1 MKNNKTKLIAIAGL
15 LIALGTVLSFFH
27 IAISNVMEIRFTSFV
42 FAVAGYVM
50 GPVWGGVV
58 GAATDILGWL
68 VRPTGPFFPGFSIS
82 NVVTAVIYALFFHKR
97 KVALWRVVVAEAVNM
112 VVVHL
117 ILNSLWLSMLYGN
130 GFIALIG
137 ARIVKQLISLPIYA
151 AATYFLLKMLEKTP
165 VVKTFFVSSKEN
177 TADK

>member
-68 VRPTGPFFPGFSIS
+68 VRPTGPFFPGFSIN

-97 KVALWRVVVAEAVNM
+97 KVAL
-112 VVVHL
+112 
-117 ILNSLWLSMLYGN
+117 
-130 GFIALIG
+130 
-137 ARIVKQLISLPIYA
+137 
-151 AATYFLLKMLEKTP
+151 
-165 VVKTFFVSSKEN
+165 
-177 TADK
+177 

>member
-97 KVALWRVVVAEAVNM
+97 KVALWRVVVAEAVYPA
-112 VVVHL
+112 V
-117 ILNSLWLSMLYGN
+117 
-130 GFIALIG
+130 
-137 ARIVKQLISLPIYA
+137 
-151 AATYFLLKMLEKTP
+151 T
-165 VVKTFFVSSKEN
+165 
-177 TADK
+177 

>member
-1 MKNNKTKLIAIAGL
+1 
-15 LIALGTVLSFFH
+15 
-27 IAISNVMEIRFTSFV
+27 
-42 FAVAGYVM
+42 
-50 GPVWGGVV
+50 
-58 GAATDILGWL
+58 
-68 VRPTGPFFPGFSIS
+68 
-82 NVVTAVIYALFFHKR
+82 
-97 KVALWRVVVAEAVNM
+97 M
-112 VVVHL
+112 VVVYL

-165 VVKTFFVSSKEN
+165 VVKTFFVSSKKN